1 MEDDELARRA
11 YALPDRFKDRL
22 SARTFEHVRSAARAG
37 EWDEEIDILLAGLQ
51 KNESTISAA
60 ERDETQA
67 LLDAMGES
75 SERLD
80 QQPVMAL
87 PLTDELARSSGDVCH
102 SGDGSSI

>member
-80 QQPVMAL
+80 QL
-87 PLTDELARSSGDVCH
+87 SSQ
-102 SGDGSSI
+102 